1 MSTGAILFT
10 DMVEPT
16 ALRTRLGDDRADL
29 LRSHHDALL
38 TSGIEANHGAVTR
51 WTGDG
56 VKAAFST
63 ASDAVGAAVA
73 IQRAVRDY
81 GTSDDAIAAFQVSIG
96 LSVGGVT
103 IDEAGDQAGLAVVE
117 AARLEALARP
127 GEILA
132 TEMVR
137 MLGQRRSSVAFEE
150 VGGAHRDR
158 LERRGRQSGWQVG
171 QK

>member
-10 DMVEPT
+10 DMVEST

-38 TSGIEANHGAVTR
+38 TSAIEANHGAVTR
-51 WTGDG
+51 STGDG

-81 GTSDDAIAAFQVSIG
+81 GAGDAAIAAFQVRIG
-96 LSVGGVT
+96 LSVGEVT
-103 IDEAGDQAGLAVVE
+103 IDEAGEGLGARDEASDGLVV
-117 AARLEALARP
+117 
-127 GEILA
+127 
-132 TEMVR
+132 
-137 MLGQRRSSVAFEE
+137 
-150 VGGAHRDR
+150 DR
-158 LERRGRQSGWQVG
+158 YRCAEQQEGH
-171 QK
+171 